1 MAVATRSTVI
11 RRKRAV
17 ADVGLPHWG
26 VADDQDAPAQDTA
39 SPDALAQDAPAQD
52 APAQDA
58 ASQDADARDGG
69 VLEGGDPS
77 PNILDRT
84 LDRIDSVQRRTPP
97 VALVHGVIKKYGE
110 DRGGQLAMM
119 LSYRGFFSVFPLL
132 LAFVGI
138 VGIVLEGNPG
148 LRDDLVDS
156 TLAAVPV
163 VGAEIADTSSSV
175 QGSLVVVIGSVLVSL
190 WAGLG
195 LLEVIQEALNNVWGV
210 PRFDRRPWILRR
222 LRALPAAALIGACL
236 VLTGSSA
243 WIFGDRDL
251 PVLQRGAGYLLPFAA
266 GALCYLGL
274 HAMLCVRK
282 VPLAAQLPGAGATGV
297 FWLALQLAGTW
308 FVNRYVL
315 QSSDTYGVFVIVFGL
330 LSWAYLLGML
340 YLYANELSVV
350 LLDRLWPRS
359 LTGRNLT
366 DADLAS
372 QAAVVSREV
381 RLREMGLEVTVPRL
395 PR

>member
-1 MAVATRSTVI
+1 MQGR
-11 RRKRAV
+11 
-17 ADVGLPHWG
+17 D
-26 VADDQDAPAQDTA
+26 AQD
-39 SPDALAQDAPAQD
+39 
-52 APAQDA
+52 DA
-58 ASQDADARDGG
+58 AK
-69 VLEGGDPS
+69 EGGDPR

-84 LDRIDSVQRRTPP
+84 LDRIDSLQRRIAP
-97 VALVHGVIKKYGE
+97 VALVHGVVKKYGE

-119 LSYRGFFSVFPLL
+119 LSYRGFFSIFPLL
-132 LAFVGI
+132 LAFVGV
-138 VGIVLEGNPG
+138 VGILLEGNPG

-156 TLAAVPV
+156 TLATVPV
-163 VGAEIADTSSSV
+163 IGAEIADTSSSLE
-175 QGSLVVVIGSVLVSL
+175 GSLVVVIGSVLVSL

-195 LLEVIQEALNNVWGV
+195 LLEVLQEALNNVWGV

-222 LRALPAAALIGACL
+222 LHALPAAVLIGACL

-243 WIFGDRDL
+243 WIFGDHDL
-251 PVLQRGAGYLLPFAA
+251 PGLQRGAGYLLPFVA

-282 VPLAAQLPGAGATGV
+282 VPFAAQLPAAGATGV
-297 FWLALQLAGTW
+297 FWLLLQLAGTW

-366 DADLAS
+366 DADLAA

-381 RLREMGLEVTVPRL
+381 RLREMALEVTVPRL

>member
-1 MAVATRSTVI
+1 VDETTQHEDESVEVPEGSSAAGHKNT
-11 RRKRAV
+11 
-17 ADVGLPHWG
+17 DPPP
-26 VADDQDAPAQDTA
+26 ADDTDSAG
-39 SPDALAQDAPAQD
+39 
-52 APAQDA
+52 DA
-58 ASQDADARDGG
+58 APGNDEEPQR
-69 VLEGGDPS
+69 
-77 PNILDRT
+77 PNLLDRT
-84 LDRIDSVQRRTPP
+84 LDRVDAIHRRIPP
-97 VALVHGVIKKYGE
+97 VAMLHGVVKKYGE

-119 LSYRGFFSVFPLL
+119 LSYRGFFSLFPLL
-132 LAFVGI
+132 LAFVGV
-138 VGIVLEGNPG
+138 VGLVLDGNPE
-148 LRDDLVDS
+148 LRDDLINS
-156 TLAAVPV
+156 TLATVPV
-163 VGAEIADTSSSV
+163 VGAEIADSGSSLE
-175 QGSLVVVIGSVLVSL
+175 GNLFVVVGSILVSV

-195 LLEVIQEALNNVWGV
+195 LLEMLQEALNNVWGV

-222 LRALPAAALIGACL
+222 LRALPGALLIGVCL
-236 VLTGSSA
+236 VLTGASA
-243 WIFGDRDL
+243 WIFRDTDL
-251 PVLQRGAGYLLPFAA
+251 PVLQRGAGYLLPFIA

-282 VPLAAQLPGAGATGV
+282 VPFPAQLPGAVATGV
-297 FWLALQLAGTW
+297 FWLALQLLGTW

-350 LLDRLWPRS
+350 LHDRLWPRS

-372 QAAVVSREV
+372 QAAVVSREA
-381 RLREMGLEVTVPRL
+381 RLREMDVEVDVPRL